1 MRAEHAPRGAT
12 ALQTIGACFARRGNS
27 KTPKVKRPA
36 SCARP
41 SLVCSAQSP
50 RAAALRR
57 IVCAKLD
64 ILVLQDLR
72 ASWLEGAMDLSQAA
86 GLQIGVHHGVIPWM
100 LQMDLLHSTV
110 SALKHSLISLGDS
123 RNFPSTFSISFDS
136 FSMRRIAMPHLTHL
150 VARSLRVADSH
161 ILFFNPI
168 ISAPSLC
175 RATEHLL
182 SLSTRCHTSSE
193 C

>member
-1 MRAEHAPRGAT
+1 MSAEHAPRGVI

-27 KTPKVKRPA
+27 KTLKVRRPA
-36 SCARP
+36 SRARP
-41 SLVCSAQSP
+41 SLACWARSP
-50 RAAALRR
+50 KAAALRR

-72 ASWLEGAMDLSQAA
+72 VSWLEGAMDL
-86 GLQIGVHHGVIPWM
+86 LR
-100 LQMDLLHSTV
+100 MDLLHSTV
-110 SALKHSLISLGDS
+110 SALKHSLMPLGDS
-123 RNFPSTFSISFDS
+123 RDFPSTISISFDS

>member
-1 MRAEHAPRGAT
+1 MSAEHALRGAI

-72 ASWLEGAMDLSQAA
+72 ASWLEGAMDLS
-86 GLQIGVHHGVIPWM
+86 M

-150 VARSLRVADSH
+150 VARSLRVADSR

-175 RATEHLL
+175 RATERLL
-182 SLSTRCHTSSE
+182 SLPTRNHTSSG